1 MSNNS
6 KPVVLI
12 VEDEAIFRVVFTGVL
27 KGNGYTVHEAIN
39 GEEGLELAKSVKPEV
54 ILLDLVLPK
63 LNGFEVLKVLKQNK
77 DTSNIPVI
85 VLSVLGEEDKMQM
98 AFSLG
103 ANDYMIK
110 GDKSPKAVIDKI
122 EMLMKR

>member
-1 MSNNS
+1 MSTNN

-12 VEDEAIFRVVFTGVL
+12 VEDEAIFRVIFSGVL
-27 KGNGYTVHEAIN
+27 KGNGYKVHEAVN
-39 GEEGLELAKSVKPEV
+39 GEEGLEMVRSLKPDI

-63 LNGFEVLKVLKQNK
+63 LSGFEVLKAIKGDK
-77 DTSNIPVI
+77 DIHKIPVVI
-85 VLSVLGEEDKMQM
+85 LSVLGEEDKMQM

-110 GDKSPKAVIDKI
+110 GDKSPKSIIDKI
-122 EMLMKR
+122 EMLLKL